1 MTATPHAAIPSVEF
15 DAPLIRKLNQL
26 GPRYTSYPT
35 ADRFSDAFGAGD
47 YQQAVASVRARG
59 GLHPLSL

>member
-1 MTATPHAAIPSVEF
+1 MTASTIPISFLPSAEF

-35 ADRFSDAFGAGD
+35 ADRFSSTFDIAGMNE
-47 YQQAVASVRARG
+47 R
-59 GLHPLSL
+59 